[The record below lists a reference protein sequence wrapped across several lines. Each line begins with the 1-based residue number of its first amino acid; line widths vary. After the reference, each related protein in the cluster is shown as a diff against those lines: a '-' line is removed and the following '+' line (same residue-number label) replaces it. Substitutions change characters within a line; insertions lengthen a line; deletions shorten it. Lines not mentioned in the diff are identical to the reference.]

1 MRCRKRFKSSRPDRK
16 ARAQIWNDACVE
28 RPPADTV
35 DGCPICDAGRPLDV
49 IAELPTT
56 WVTAQETAPLPG
68 YVCVVAKRH
77 VDEPFL
83 LADDEMVG
91 FWRES
96 MRVARAL
103 HALCRPTK
111 MNYEIHGNS
120 IPHLHLHLFPRFAG
134 DPYEGGAIDW
144 TQPGFSRTAGD
155 LRRIADA
162 IG

>member
-1 MRCRKRFKSSRPDRK
+1 
-16 ARAQIWNDACVE
+16 VE
-28 RPPADTV
+28 PPRETV
-35 DGCPICDAGRPLDV
+35 NGCPICEAGRPLDV
-49 IAELPTT
+49 ILELDTT
-56 WVTAQETAPLPG
+56 WVTAQEVAPLPG

-83 LADDEMVG
+83 LADDEMVS

-103 HALCRPTK
+103 SALHHPTK

-134 DPYEGGAIDW
+134 DPYEGRAIDFAC
-144 TQPGFSRTAGD
+144 PGFSRTAAD
-155 LRRIADA
+155 LRRMANAIA
-162 IG
+162 